1 MTPTLGV
8 QSFTGSELRHTEL
21 WERPQDPTL
30 CTDTLSPALVLKLF
44 ALIEQGLNVSEV
56 LAVSLSSIL
65 DSRMLYEC
73 LNHLN
78 NNNKH

>member
-8 QSFTGSELRHTEL
+8 QSFTGSALRHTEL

-30 CTDTLSPALVLKLF
+30 CTDALSPALVLKLF

-73 LNHLN
+73 
-78 NNNKH
+78 